1 LSEEEVRLTER
12 IIRLEDRIELQ
23 EQTISELRAE
33 NERLKQQIKERKAI
47 VNA

>member
-1 LSEEEVRLTER
+1 MRLTER